1 MNNTDLSKN
10 NVNPDIREKANTRM
24 ITQIMLRLLPV
35 QILLIAVGSINGI
48 VSGLFATNSIG
59 DYAMSIVALYA
70 PFGMLVGAIGTMLA
84 GGVTI
89 LAGKSMGRGD
99 FDKLRELFSI
109 DIAGAVLLGVVV
121 TAGVL
126 AMGIFGLTGFFTT
139 DPLVQ
144 PLFNVFLIGQS
155 IGILPQLLGN
165 QLAAFLSLENNLRRA
180 TAASIVCIG
189 MNVLLCFLFIQ
200 ILNMGIFG
208 LALASALG
216 LWSYFLVAAQYF
228 LSSKTKTRFTL
239 RALKNFREF
248 GSIAFVGAP
257 GSLTFGYQMIRG
269 LIVNKLLIIYVGSIG
284 LSAFGA
290 ANNFL
295 ALFWSIPVG
304 MAAVSRMM
312 FSVSY
317 GEEDR
322 QTVTDIMRVMAR
334 LFLPIQCVVSALLIV
349 CAIPMTSL
357 FYQDP
362 ADPVY
367 MMTVWGFRLLP
378 LCMPLSLIGL
388 HFMCFDQTSGQ
399 WFMAHLL
406 SFLDGVACVAAFSAI
421 LIPFSGIF
429 GLYIANILNGIVV
442 ILAAWIYS
450 IARNRHVP
458 RSISELLVIPDS
470 FGVPESQRLD
480 LSARSLDD
488 VEDISQKVM
497 TFCHGLGIDDR
508 RSYLAGLC
516 LEEMASNVVRHG
528 FEKSR
533 GLNSIDIRVLLK
545 GDDLIL
551 RVKDDCVEFNPLA
564 RKEVDDNSADP
575 FSNIGIRL
583 VLSTARDVNY
593 QSILGM
599 NVLTILI

>member
-1 MNNTDLSKN
+1 MINTDSSKN
-10 NVNPDIREKANTRM
+10 NVNSNIREKANTRM
-24 ITQIMLRLLPV
+24 LTQVMLRLLPV
-35 QILLIAVGSINGI
+35 QILLIAIGSINGL
-48 VSGLFATNSIG
+48 VSGLFATNSIS
-59 DYAMSIVALYA
+59 DYAMSVVALYY
-70 PFGMLVGAIGTMLA
+70 PFGMLVGAIGIMLT

-89 LAGKSMGRGD
+89 LAGKCMGRGD
-99 FDKLRELFSI
+99 FEKLKVLFSI
-109 DIAGAVLLGVVV
+109 DTAGAVVFGAVV
-121 TAGVL
+121 TAGLL

-180 TAASIVCIG
+180 TAASLVCIG

-200 ILNMGIFG
+200 VLNMEVFG

-216 LWSYFLVAAQYF
+216 LWSYFLVEAQYF
-228 LSSKTKTRFTL
+228 LSSKTATRFTL
-239 RALKNFREF
+239 RALKNFREI

-257 GSLTFGYQMIRG
+257 GALTFGYQMIRG
-269 LIVNKLLIIYVGSIG
+269 LIVNKLLIIYVGSVG

-290 ANNFL
+290 ATSFL
-295 ALFWSIPVG
+295 ALFWSIPTG
-304 MAAVSRMM
+304 MAAASRMM

-322 QTVTDIMRVMAR
+322 QTVTDVMRVMAR
-334 LFLPIQCVVSALLIV
+334 CYLPIQCAVTALLIV
-349 CAIPMTSL
+349 CAIPMTNL

-388 HFMCFDQTSGQ
+388 HFTYFDQTSGQ

-406 SFLDGVACVAAFSAI
+406 AFLDGVACVAGFSAI
-421 LIPFSGIF
+421 LIPFTGTL
-429 GLYIANILNGIVV
+429 GLYLANILNGIVV

-450 IARNRHVP
+450 IARNRHLP

-470 FGVPESQRLD
+470 FGVPASQRLD
-480 LSARSLDD
+480 LSARGLDD
-488 VEDISQKVM
+488 VENISQEIM

-528 FEKSR
+528 FKISR
-533 GLNSIDIRVLLK
+533 GSNSVDIRVFLK
-545 GDDLIL
+545 EDDLIL
-551 RVKDDCVEFNPLA
+551 RIKDDCAEFNPLD
-564 RKEVDDNSADP
+564 RKEIDDNTADP